1 MVPSGYHEGMA
12 NGLHVDL
19 SDPRVQQMLGTSGP
33 LASGKREVVQL
44 AGDAPPPQ
52 GLTNCAGGLDSTYQ
66 LTAGKQEVVVVFG
79 DLLLTLD
86 VYALP
91 GEPMRVQIIC
101 PRCHKHSTIRGDQ
114 KKIEYEPK
122 SMNPRRDRILW
133 MARSTGL
140 APEQDLFSKERRELA
155 EVVSIADFGR
165 ISIEPF
171 ECAWEIGDA
180 KHVPGALHTGAS
192 LCRLRLVIE
201 DNRAREA

>member
-1 MVPSGYHEGMA
+1 MSRS
-12 NGLHVDL
+12 LHVDL
-19 SDPRVQQMLGTSGP
+19 SDPHVQQMLGASGP

-44 AGDAPPPQ
+44 AGDAPDPT
-52 GLTNCAGGLDSTYQ
+52 GLTDHTGLQSTHS

-101 PRCHKHSTIRGDQ
+101 PRCHKHSTIRGDR
-114 KKIEYEPK
+114 KKIEYE
-122 SMNPRRDRILW
+122 
-133 MARSTGL
+133 ARSLNPQARRIHLL
-140 APEQDLFSKERRELA
+140 ASSVAELA
-155 EVVSIADFGR
+155 AISMFGR
-165 ISIEPF
+165 LSVEPF
-171 ECAWEIGDA
+171 ECAWELGDA

-201 DNRAREA
+201 DNRAREM